1 MKNKMEKD
9 SHLCERRI
17 LLLGKTGVG
26 KSATGNTILCRDV
39 FESASDFSTVTRQC
53 QKGREVVVEY
63 DVTVV
68 DTPDF
73 FYTTHATDTQDVSP
87 EIRKSLDLCTPGA
100 HALLLVFPM
109 GTFTEQENDVAE
121 LFKKGFGKAATQ
133 YTIVVFTHGDALC
146 STTMEKLIEEN
157 ENVRDL
163 LHQCGGRYHVLNN
176 KERNNLCQVTEL
188 LEKVDKMVSDNG
200 GSIYTVDMLHE
211 AEAMHEEEWERM
223 LKEMEEEK
231 RPEKHKQESNIVR
244 DTEEG
249 VGHET
254 EEINAKEIKERV
266 MKEEVM
272 KMELEEET
280 RRQTCT
286 GAPTGKWVVMVVL
299 SGVVGGIVGGE
310 LGIIIGATAGISA
323 VGAAHM
329 KYNRKG
335 NKKNEKEK
343 M

>member
-73 FYTTHATDTQDVSP
+73 FYTTHATDTQDVSS

-109 GTFTEQENDVAE
+109 GTFTEQENDVVE

-146 STTMEKLIEEN
+146 STTMEKLIEKN

-163 LHQCGGRYHVLNN
+163 LHQCGGRYHILNN

-188 LEKVDKMVSDNG
+188 LEKVDKMVSDNE
-200 GSIYTVDMLHE
+200 GSIYTVDMFHE
-211 AEAMHEEEWERM
+211 AEDMHKEEWERM
-223 LKEMEEEK
+223 LKEIEE
-231 RPEKHKQESNIVR
+231 QELNIVR

-249 VGHET
+249 VGHGT
-254 EEINAKEIKERV
+254 EERN
-266 MKEEVM
+266 
-272 KMELEEET
+272 
-280 RRQTCT
+280 TCT
-286 GAPTGKWVVMVVL
+286 GAPTRKWVVMVVL
-299 SGVVGGIVGGE
+299 SVVVGAIVGILGGE
-310 LGIIIGATAGISA
+310 VGIIVGATAGILVA